1 MQIKSRRAALSL
13 TIAALASF
21 AITASAVP
29 LPQLNIDKTQTSVSG
44 ASSGGYM
51 AVQLHV
57 AYSASFLKGAAVI
70 SGGPFNCAEGSV
82 LNALTRCFGKTTIPV
97 ADLVATTNKWAKE
110 GLIDATSNLK
120 ASKAYLF
127 SAANDSVVKE
137 ATTTALQAYYA
148 NFLSPDNIVHKKDI
162 ASEHGF
168 VTDDNGGTCLTL
180 ATPFLINCNFDLAGA
195 LLQHLYG
202 PLNARKSGTL
212 DGSLIEFDQAAFGAG
227 HGMGA
232 TAFVYVPKSCS
243 AGATCRLHIAIHG
256 CRQNN
261 TDIGDAF
268 ARNAGYN
275 RWADTNGIVVL
286 YPQTGKGATNSC
298 WDWWGYDDAN
308 YAKKSAPQM
317 TAIMAMVTAL
327 SRGAS
332 APAKR

>member
-1 MQIKSRRAALSL
+1 MQIRSRRFALA
-13 TIAALASF
+13 IAAF
-21 AITASAVP
+21 ACLSITASAAP
-29 LPQLNIDKTQTSVSG
+29 LPQLNIDKSQTSVSG

-57 AYSASFLKGAAVI
+57 AYSASFQKGAAVI

-110 GLIDATSNLK
+110 GLIDATSNL
-120 ASKAYLF
+120 ATSKAYLF

-137 ATTTALQAYYA
+137 ATTTALQEYYG
-148 NFLSPDNIVHKKDI
+148 NFLSAKNIVHKKDI

-168 VTDDNGGTCLTL
+168 VTDDSGGTCLTL

-227 HGMGA
+227 HGMGT

-243 AGATCRLHIAIHG
+243 AGAVCRLHVALHG

-268 ARNAGYN
+268 VRNAGYN

-286 YPQTGKGATNSC
+286 Y
-298 WDWWGYDDAN
+298 
-308 YAKKSAPQM
+308 
-317 TAIMAMVTAL
+317 
-327 SRGAS
+327 
-332 APAKR
+332 